1 TKGKNMEQHIK
12 VLSVLF
18 IILGILGIVVAVAFM
33 LLGAGTAATILAQ
46 DDSNEAK
53 VGAAWAGG
61 CITFVAA
68 LFGIMAIPSIIAGW
82 GLSQRKSWARILT
95 IILAILSLP
104 QFPVGTAIGVYAL
117 VILFNEETKQLLTA

>member
-1 TKGKNMEQHIK
+1 MEQHIK

-18 IILGILGIVVAVAFM
+18 IILGILGIVVAVAF
-33 LLGAGTAATILAQ
+33 LFLGAGTAATILAE
-46 DDSNEAK
+46 DDSNEAR

-68 LFGIMAIPSIIAGW
+68 LFGIMSIPSIIAGW
-82 GLSQRKSWARILT
+82 GLSQRKSWARILA

-117 VILFNEETKQLLTA
+117 VILFNEESKRILTA

>member
-1 TKGKNMEQHIK
+1 MEQHIK

-18 IILGILGIVVAVAFM
+18 IILGILGIVVAVAF
-33 LLGAGTAATILAQ
+33 LVLGAGTAATILAQ
-46 DDSNEAK
+46 DQSNEAK

-61 CITFVAA
+61 CITFVAV
-68 LFGIMAIPSIIAGW
+68 LFGVMSIPSIIAGW

-104 QFPVGTAIGVYAL
+104 QFPVGTAIGIYAL
-117 VILFNEETKQLLTA
+117 VILFNPESRRILDM

>member
-1 TKGKNMEQHIK
+1 MEQHIK
-12 VLSVLF
+12 LLSVLF
-18 IILGILGIVVAVAFM
+18 VILGILGIVVAVGFM
-33 LLGAGTAATILAQ
+33 LLGAGAAATILSQ
-46 DDSNEAK
+46 DNSNEAR

-61 CITFVAA
+61 VIAFVAV

-117 VILFNEETKQLLTA
+117 VILFNDESKRILTA

>member
-1 TKGKNMEQHIK
+1 MEQHIK

-18 IILGILGIVVAVAFM
+18 IILGILGIVVAVAFL

-46 DDSNEAK
+46 DNSNEAR

-82 GLSQRKSWARILT
+82 GLSQHKAWARILT

-104 QFPVGTAIGVYAL
+104 QFPVGTAIGIYAL
-117 VILFNEETKQLLTA
+117 VILFNEESKQILTA

>member
-1 TKGKNMEQHIK
+1 MEQHIK

-18 IILGILGIVVAVAFM
+18 VILGILGIVVAVAF
-33 LLGAGTAATILAQ
+33 LFLGAGTAATILAQ
-46 DDSNEAK
+46 DQSNEAQ

-61 CITFVAA
+61 CISFIAA
-68 LFGIMAIPSIIAGW
+68 LFGLMAIPSILAGW

-104 QFPVGTAIGVYAL
+104 QFPIGTAIGIYAL
-117 VILFNEETKQLLTA
+117 VILFNEESKRILTA